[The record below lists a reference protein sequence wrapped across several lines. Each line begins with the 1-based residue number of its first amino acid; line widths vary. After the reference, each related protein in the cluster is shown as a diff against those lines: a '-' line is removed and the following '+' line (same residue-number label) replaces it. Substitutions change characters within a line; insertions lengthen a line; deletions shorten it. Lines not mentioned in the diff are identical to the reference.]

1 MTTPTA
7 ALKLARDAL
16 VDLLAAIANAAD
28 VNDDCKPIAWAG
40 YVGGNG
46 DRQAGDKL
54 DAAIFQAVA
63 AINALPP
70 SVPSGEPAGIAALV
84 ARIDAL
90 QASKRRLIDELFK
103 TQQQRDDLRRALEI
117 IALGD
122 AQNPQAQ
129 AAEELI
135 ALGYWRDIPEARMPV
150 ATPAVGAA

>member
-1 MTTPTA
+1 MHEETEA
-7 ALKLARDAL
+7 ALMR
-16 VDLLAAIANAAD
+16 
-28 VNDDCKPIAWAG
+28 AG
-40 YVGGNG
+40 H
-46 DRQAGDKL
+46 Q
-54 DAAIFQAVA
+54 
-63 AINALPP
+63 INALHAN
-70 SVPSGEPAGIAALV
+70 E
-84 ARIDAL
+84 
-90 QASKRRLIDELFK
+90 RRLIDELFK